1 MPPNPL
7 WDRKP
12 SNSRPAVDN
21 NELSAASAPDHTA
34 GSHAPKMLGI
44 NGSSLRDPVSCATS
58 AIVEGGS
65 APVPNA
71 VSYMPLP
78 ARSGY

>member
-34 GSHAPKMLGI
+34 WSHASKMLGI
-44 NGSSLRDPVSCATS
+44 NGSSLRDRCR
-58 AIVEGGS
+58 
-65 APVPNA
+65 VPHLQLLKEE
-71 VSYMPLP
+71 VRLYQTL
-78 ARSGY
+78 